1 MIPRANI
8 TAWRAHA
15 PWASDAQVEQDLV
28 ITRALVEIYRDPHL
42 GAALAFRGGTALHKL
57 FFQPAARYSE
67 DLDFVQVRN
76 EPIGPVMT
84 ALRAILD
91 RWLGKA
97 QYKQSE
103 GRVTVVYRFESEGV
117 QATRMRLK
125 VEINTREHFT
135 VLGYRRE
142 RVAVA
147 NPWFTG
153 EAEVVTFA
161 LEELLGTKL
170 RALYQ
175 RKKGRDAFDLAR
187 SIETHPSLDRAKIVE
202 CFSAYM
208 KHGGTPVIVEALA
221 DKYIEHQPIE
231 RQCTHWSRAGVD
243 IAPQTLGRSVGAA
256 IDMLEPVAAL
266 IEEQTRAPGLLGTD
280 ATGIPVLDP
289 TSPEGIRTG
298 SMWCWTNA
306 RWVTFFYAPSADSDS
321 VRRFLGD
328 DLARTMQCDGTNV
341 TTFLERAGGKR
352 FLLAAGSRCT
362 ASR

>member
-42 GAALAFRGGTALHKL
+42 NAALAFRGGTALHKL

-84 ALRAILD
+84 ALRACVD
-91 RWLGKA
+91 PWLGKA

-187 SIETHPSLDRAKIVE
+187 SLETHPSLDRARIVE

-208 KHGGTPVIVEALA
+208 KHGGTPVTRAEFEQNLDVKESDDVFLKDVHALLATARDARSTPDLYDAKAALA
-221 DKYIEHQPIE
+221 L
-231 RQCTHWSRAGVD
+231 V
-243 IAPQTLGRSVGAA
+243 RSE
-256 IDMLEPVAAL
+256 L
-266 IEEQTRAPGLLGTD
+266 
-280 ATGIPVLDP
+280 
-289 TSPEGIRTG
+289 
-298 SMWCWTNA
+298 
-306 RWVTFFYAPSADSDS
+306 
-321 VRRFLGD
+321 
-328 DLARTMQCDGTNV
+328 
-341 TTFLERAGGKR
+341 LERLPTKPAR
-352 FLLAAGSRCT
+352 RQ
-362 ASR
+362 RR